1 MKTIAAALYSRSFS
15 LGSLAGFLRTT
26 TRKAESG
33 GHGKQLTTDYVRY
46 LLDDVQATWECYQSL
61 RDKYAL
67 HALEETPLGKVL
79 SEASL
84 GKAYLKHMGVRP
96 FREVQPDFPDH
107 LTGLIMTT
115 YFGGR
120 AEVRYR
126 REVRQVL
133 YCDFL
138 SMYPTVCTLM
148 RLWRFVIA
156 QGMDWTTS
164 TDSVRSLLKHYL
176 LTTSSAQNFGPC

>member
-15 LGSLAGFLRTT
+15 LGSLADFLQTP

-33 GHGKQLTTDYVRY
+33 GHGKQLTADYVGY
-46 LLDDVQATWECYQSL
+46 LLDDVQATWECYKSL
-61 RDKYAL
+61 RDKYTL

-107 LTGLIMTT
+107 LTGLIMST

-120 AEVRYR
+120 AEVRCR

-138 SMYPTVCTLM
+138 SMYLTVCTLNAAVAICN
-148 RLWRFVIA
+148 RPRHEL
-156 QGMDWTTS
+156 D
-164 TDSVRSLLKHYL
+164 
-176 LTTSSAQNFGPC
+176 NFGRQGSVAARIGFS